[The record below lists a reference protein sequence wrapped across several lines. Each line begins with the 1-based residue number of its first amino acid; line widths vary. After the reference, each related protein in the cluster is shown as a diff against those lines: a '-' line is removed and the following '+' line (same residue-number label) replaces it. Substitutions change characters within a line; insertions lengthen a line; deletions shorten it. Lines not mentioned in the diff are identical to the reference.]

1 MEMKIQLKKRQ
12 DLFSLLLDFIT
23 PVEDIMVV
31 VSIMIQPRTVDIPL
45 NPESMQPFVFALCRK
60 RDYKSVHS
68 ENVDLVR
75 VRSNIHE

>member
-23 PVEDIMVV
+23 PVDDIMVV
-31 VSIMIQPRTVDIPL
+31 VSIMTVDIPL